1 MKTIILSLLLAIV
14 LFAAAAVSWRQAKST
29 AELADAHLRLATL
42 RLSQD
47 DGIDVGESAPAESRW
62 RVGPLQADE
71 RRHRTAVTYWL
82 ARYDDL
88 TPVLNA
94 TEKTGTKDPALL
106 FAAANAA
113 FRTSRYDVGDR
124 KAAVERLDGVVQAY
138 ANLLRVDPA
147 NSDAA
152 YNYEYVAK
160 LRDSLAK
167 NRPPPRSRTAAA
179 SPEPASADLPQGLTI
194 HGRPGAP
201 PVGAEMVNFKTITP
215 MRFDERE
222 ESTPGR
228 GKTQRRRG

>member
-14 LFAAAAVSWRQAKST
+14 LFAGATVSWRQAKST

-42 RLSQD
+42 RLSQA
-47 DGIDVGESAPAESRW
+47 DGVDAGESAAQSRW
-62 RVGPLQADE
+62 RVGPWQEDE

-82 ARYDDL
+82 GRYDDL
-88 TPVLNA
+88 TPWLNSTDKA
-94 TEKTGTKDPALL
+94 GTKDPVLL

-113 FRTSRYDVGDR
+113 FRTSGYDVGDR
-124 KAAVERLDGVVQAY
+124 KAAVDRLDGVVQAY
-138 ANLLRVDPA
+138 LLRADPA
-147 NSDAA
+147 NTDAA

-167 NRPPPRSRTAAA
+167 NRPRPRTAAA
-179 SPEPASADLPQGLTI
+179 SPEPPSADLPQGLTI
-194 HGRPGAP
+194 HGRPGGP

>member
-14 LFAAAAVSWRQAKST
+14 LFAAAAVSWRQAKASV
-29 AELADAHLRLATL
+29 ELADAHLRLATL
-42 RLSQD
+42 RLSQA
-47 DGIDVGESAPAESRW
+47 DGMAPGESAPAQASW
-62 RVGPLQADE
+62 RLGPWQGDE

-82 ARYDDL
+82 GRYDDL
-88 TPVLNA
+88 TPWLNSTDKA
-94 TEKTGTKDPALL
+94 GTKDPSLL

-113 FRTSRYDVGDR
+113 FRTSGYDVGDR
-124 KAAVERLDGVVQAY
+124 KAAIERLDGVVQAY
-138 ANLLRVDPA
+138 ANLLRADPA
-147 NSDAA
+147 HTDAA

-167 NRPPPRSRTAAA
+167 NRPRPRTVAA
-179 SPEPASADLPQGLTI
+179 SPEPPSADLPQGLTI
-194 HGRPGAP
+194 HGRPGGP